1 MTRRGLLVA
10 PAAAV
15 AVRFLAYVLQVALC
29 HEETGEDGGFPCVVI
44 KSPPLLER
52 IKSWFGW

>member
-1 MTRRGLLVA
+1 MTRRQLLVA

-29 HEETGEDGGFPCVVI
+29 HEEMGEDGGFPC
-44 KSPPLLER
+44 S
-52 IKSWFGW
+52 S